1 MRSLYYLIMK
11 LIENYLVKFKHKVN
25 GNILYLRQYSLM
37 IRQWYDINCNRIK
50 SSKWGDL
57 KDYDEIDFD
66 SYDQYLTVLS
76 SIDCHGYDPAGKSG
90 HEGISNFD
98 KLIYVIVDKDFPY
111 FSYNNLIYPYK
122 TLAER
127 FIKNENLTSI
137 LKVISLFELKQNRNS
152 RYAQWTQ

>member
-1 MRSLYYLIMK
+1 M
-11 LIENYLVKFKHKVN
+11 
-25 GNILYLRQYSLM
+25 
-37 IRQWYDINCNRIK
+37 
-50 SSKWGDL
+50 

-66 SYDQYLTVLS
+66 SYDQYLTVLN
-76 SIDCHGYDPAGKSG
+76 SIDCYGYDPAGKSV

-127 FIKNENLTSI
+127 FIKNENLTSV

-152 RYAQWTQ
+152 RYARWTQ